1 MGVPFEINLM
11 LVGIAAATC
20 VVLFI
25 GPRGRRIVMGFG
37 LVCASSIIL
46 FQLIGV
52 FRTLVVG
59 VIAYWVIDW
68 LSLHMEQRREREE
81 QSAPF
86 LGAPSGDGVR
96 GFGLT
101 PRGSNR
107 HRQECSG
114 R

>member
-37 LVCASSIIL
+37 LACASSIVM

-52 FRTLVVG
+52 FRTLVMG

-81 QSAPF
+81 QAAPV
-86 LGAPSGDGVR
+86 LGAPGGDAVR
-96 GFGLT
+96 GLGFT
-101 PRGSNR
+101 SRGSNH
-107 HRQECSG
+107 HRQGCSG